1 MSLPG
6 RHFVRNF
13 ATRHSLLTQLVR
25 RDFHQRF
32 VGSVGGWLW
41 GFIQPLVLL
50 ASWVFVFHLCLKTPV
65 PKGEVTDNYVMFLAC
80 GYLPFLLFQETVT
93 RSATSLVDNANLITK
108 TVFPAEFI
116 PVAVFLSALVQ
127 HLLALAIVLAAVLLW
142 VHHFSYWMLMLPFY
156 MAIIG
161 LVAVGVGWIVAGLQV
176 YLRDTAQ
183 ILILALT
190 FLFWTT
196 PIFIAEAQ
204 YPKWSRFAI
213 RLNPLAYVVR
223 AYRDRLLSA
232 RPPAWEDVVIIT
244 LYSLAVFVAGGL
256 LFRQLKRGFADVL

>member
-1 MSLPG
+1 MPG
-6 RHFVRNF
+6 ADQATGLHDELVARWRALAPTLGPRVHF
-13 ATRHSLLTQLVR
+13 A
-25 RDFHQRF
+25 
-32 VGSVGGWLW
+32 SVED
-41 GFIQPLVLL
+41 I
-50 ASWVFVFHLCLKTPV
+50 
-65 PKGEVTDNYVMFLAC
+65 EDEM
-80 GYLPFLLFQETVT
+80 TVT
-93 RSATSLVDNANLITK
+93 
-108 TVFPAEFI
+108 
-116 PVAVFLSALVQ
+116 
-127 HLLALAIVLAAVLLW
+127 
-142 VHHFSYWMLMLPFY
+142 
-156 MAIIG
+156 
-161 LVAVGVGWIVAGLQV
+161 

-244 LYSLAVFVAGGL
+244 L
-256 LFRQLKRGFADVL
+256 